1 MEEYKTISSIA
12 SATIYEKKSEFI
24 GHIAPVQTEEEALAF
39 LQKIRIEHRDAN
51 HNVFAY
57 NLKENAKQR
66 CSDDG
71 EPSKTAGLPI
81 LHVLTNEEI
90 LNCIIVVTRYFG
102 GTLLGTGGL
111 VRAYTSAAK
120 AALNAT
126 TIAVIQPCVP
136 ITLTMP
142 YSFYEKV
149 LRILSAHGA
158 AWQEPIFTD
167 TVTISLT
174 LPLAGKISLLEE
186 ITEYSRGEIL
196 IVEDDPIFL
205 AFSPTNKL

>member
-1 MEEYKTISSIA
+1 MEEYKTISSAA

-24 GHIAPVQTEEEALAF
+24 GHISPAQTENEAIEF
-39 LQKIRIEHRDAN
+39 LQKIRVEHRNAN

-111 VRAYTSAAK
+111 VRAYTGAAK
-120 AALNAT
+120 AALNAAA
-126 TIAVIQPCVP
+126 IAIIQLCVP
-136 ITLTMP
+136 ITLAMP
-142 YSFYEKV
+142 YSYYEKV
-149 LRILSAHGA
+149 IRILSAHDA
-158 AWQEPIFTD
+158 AWQEPLFTD
-167 TVTISLT
+167 KVTISLA
-174 LPLAGKISLLEE
+174 LPVAKKNKLLEE
-186 ITEYSRGEIL
+186 LIEYSRGEIG
-196 IVEDDPIFL
+196 IEEGKPTFL
-205 AFSPTNKL
+205 AFSPTK

>member
-1 MEEYKTISSIA
+1 MEEYKTISSA
-12 SATIYEKKSEFI
+12 TSATIYEKKSEFI
-24 GHIAPVQTEEEALAF
+24 GHISPAQTEEEALAF
-39 LQKIRIEHRDAN
+39 LQKIRTEHRDAN

-120 AALNAT
+120 AALNAA
-126 TIAVIQPCVP
+126 TIAVIQLCVP
-136 ITLTMP
+136 ITLTLP
-142 YSFYEKV
+142 YSYYEKV
-149 LRILSAHGA
+149 IRILTAHNA
-158 AWQEPIFTD
+158 AWQEPLFTD
-167 TVTISLT
+167 TITISLT
-174 LPLAGKISLLEE
+174 LPVSGKPALVEE
-186 ITEYSRGEIL
+186 LTEYSRGEIL
-196 IVEDDPIFL
+196 IREDEPIFL
-205 AFSPTNKL
+205 PFSPTK